1 MEKRTI
7 EEASKLEGQENSQP
21 VSYDIGTIHFA
32 NDYKQDGKGGY
43 NIEVIQS
50 SGNNTFTDLSKV
62 DPVLKA
68 DDLFYEGDTFTVED
82 YDEFFYNGLM
92 DDGSVFGYTVQI
104 VSIGND
110 ANGIPTATIR
120 ITAQ

>member
-1 MEKRTI
+1 M
-7 EEASKLEGQENSQP
+7 
-21 VSYDIGTIHFA
+21 
-32 NDYKQDGKGGY
+32 
-43 NIEVIQS
+43 
-50 SGNNTFTDLSKV
+50 
-62 DPVLKA
+62 KA